1 VIVHIYI
8 IVFSILIVGIIRYFK
23 VLNKFKNILTTIKK
37 ITHIIISKKIS
48 DSWKEKVILKYSLLL
63 FLSSFQILI
72 ILILIVIIYFIFNFI
87 NTSFS
92 NHLISTIGIIETSVI
107 VLIYLYLKKP
117 IKGNYSFLQKQL
129 HYLVLGNQM
138 IKKSLF
144 KIEEMLF
151 ANQLTDVKNHQHIF
165 ITGLPRSGT
174 TILLEFLYK
183 TNKFASLTYNDMP
196 FILSP
201 NLFLKFNRRQ
211 NFQLKERMHK
221 DNIQFN
227 LQSPEAFDDVFFQTF
242 NKDEIQ
248 KNLKTFI
255 SLVLKKYDKKFY
267 LSKNNNNYKRIKLI
281 QSIFPLAKF
290 IVPFRNPLQHANSLL
305 FQHRHFCKLQK
316 QEKFI
321 LQYMNYL
328 GHFEFGLNHRHW
340 NLPKNFSDE
349 FSLNYWLEQWLLF
362 YEAILDKFSKFSFIT
377 FISYEQICNNKNFQ
391 SKLMQR
397 LNLNLNFNFEYKFSL
412 SQKKITENY
421 DEKLFNKCNLIEEKL
436 LSLSIN

>member
-144 KIEEMLF
+144 KIE
-151 ANQLTDVKNHQHIF
+151 
-165 ITGLPRSGT
+165 
-174 TILLEFLYK
+174 
-183 TNKFASLTYNDMP
+183 
-196 FILSP
+196 
-201 NLFLKFNRRQ
+201 
-211 NFQLKERMHK
+211 
-221 DNIQFN
+221 
-227 LQSPEAFDDVFFQTF
+227 
-242 NKDEIQ
+242 
-248 KNLKTFI
+248 
-255 SLVLKKYDKKFY
+255 
-267 LSKNNNNYKRIKLI
+267 
-281 QSIFPLAKF
+281 
-290 IVPFRNPLQHANSLL
+290 
-305 FQHRHFCKLQK
+305 
-316 QEKFI
+316 
-321 LQYMNYL
+321 
-328 GHFEFGLNHRHW
+328 
-340 NLPKNFSDE
+340 
-349 FSLNYWLEQWLLF
+349 
-362 YEAILDKFSKFSFIT
+362 
-377 FISYEQICNNKNFQ
+377 
-391 SKLMQR
+391 
-397 LNLNLNFNFEYKFSL
+397 
-412 SQKKITENY
+412 
-421 DEKLFNKCNLIEEKL
+421 
-436 LSLSIN
+436 